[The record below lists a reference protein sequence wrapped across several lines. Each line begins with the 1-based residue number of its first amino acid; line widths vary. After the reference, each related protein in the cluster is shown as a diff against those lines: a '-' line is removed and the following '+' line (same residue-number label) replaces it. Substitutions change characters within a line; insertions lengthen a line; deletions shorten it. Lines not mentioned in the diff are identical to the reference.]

1 MGMRIATLFPIG
13 LLSVQLAAFTSTCQK
28 SNGEATKDPPSTTT
42 QAADV
47 TLDGIDT
54 SALTPR
60 EKKEWSAYVSE
71 FLSPCRDTPVPI
83 AQCVKEKRSCSRC
96 VSAAKYVLKGV
107 RDGLPRDQ
115 IEKSYKNRFDPEK
128 VKSVA
133 IDESPAKGPES
144 AAITLVE
151 FADFECPHCGYM
163 APILEKAWEQ
173 NKGQVRMVYKFM
185 PLAGHPHAEPSA
197 RAAIAAGKQG
207 KFWEMHKKL
216 FENQQ
221 HLEQSDI
228 DVYAKDLGLDVGKL
242 HADMQSKETTDRL
255 ARDRKLADQLE
266 VKGTPTIF
274 INGRE
279 FDPRQDL
286 NEWFAQELA
295 GGGGGGGDAPKA
307 VASDKPAASGSAAPA
322 VSASASGS
330 AKPATSA
337 SAAPKASAAG
347 PAK

>member
-1 MGMRIATLFPIG
+1 MGIRTATL
-13 LLSVQLAAFTSTCQK
+13 LAAGLFVTTHASTCQK
-28 SNGEATKDPPSTTT
+28 SNGEVTKDNPGATTT

-47 TLDGIDT
+47 TLEGVDT

-60 EKKEWSAYVSE
+60 EKKEWSTYVSE
-71 FLSPCRDTPVPI
+71 LISPCPSVPVPI

-96 VSAAKYVLKGV
+96 LPAAKYVLKGV

-115 IEKSYKNRFDPEK
+115 IEKSYKNRFDPDK

-133 IDESPAKGPES
+133 IDDSPSKGPAS
-144 AAITLVE
+144 AQITFIE

-163 APILEKAWEQ
+163 APIIEKAWEQ
-173 NKGQVRMVYKFM
+173 NKGNVRLVYKFM
-185 PLAGHPHAEPSA
+185 PLASHPHAEIA
-197 RAAIAAGKQG
+197 AKAAIASIKQD

-228 DVYAKDLGLDVGKL
+228 DVYAKDLGMDVAKL
-242 HADMQSKETTDRL
+242 HTDMASKETTDRL
-255 ARDRKLADQLE
+255 ARDRKLADALE

-279 FDPRQDL
+279 YDPRQDL
-286 NEWFAQELA
+286 NEWFALELA
-295 GGGGGGGDAPKA
+295 GGAEAPKA
-307 VASDKPAASGSAAPA
+307 PSDKAPSDKPGASGSAAASASAVPAAASGSAAPK
-322 VSASASGS
+322 SSG
-330 AKPATSA
+330 AAPATSA
-337 SAAPKASAAG
+337 KPSAT
-347 PAK
+347 

>member
-1 MGMRIATLFPIG
+1 MGMRIAPILALG
-13 LLSVQLAAFTSTCQK
+13 FLSVQLAAFTSTCQK

-60 EKKEWSAYVSE
+60 EKKEWSSYVSE
-71 FLSPCRDTPVPI
+71 LLSPCRDTPVPI
-83 AQCVKEKRSCSRC
+83 AQCVKEKRACSRC
-96 VSAAKYVLKGV
+96 VPAAKYVLKGV

-133 IDESPAKGPES
+133 IDESPSKGPES

-151 FADFECPHCGYM
+151 FADFECPHCGFM
-163 APILEKAWEQ
+163 APVLEKAWEQ
-173 NKGQVRMVYKFM
+173 NKGQVRVVYKFM
-185 PLAGHPHAEPSA
+185 PLAGHPHAEPAA

-279 FDPRQDL
+279 YDMRQDL
-286 NEWFAQELA
+286 NEWFSQELA
-295 GGGGGGGDAPKA
+295 GGGAAPAESAKPPA
-307 VASDKPAASGSAAPA
+307 PGVSASSAPA
-322 VSASASGS
+322 VSASAS
-330 AKPATSA
+330 AKPATPVVSA
-337 SAAPKASAAG
+337 SAAPKA